1 MLKETYIVP
10 ENATVVVNFGYY
22 DLPIVYL
29 SNLEGYIT
37 NTIQKLYIDTIS
49 EDELDFGEKGE
60 VRLQLEKFEAQ
71 DEYSKIQ
78 KPEYKYL
85 GEYLMYKGK
94 PEPEDTEDI
103 RGLSTFNFDLVSSL
117 LNEDAEDEIS
127 FAVPIFVDYIV
138 AKAWITPDGM
148 NVYCAFIEADN
159 LQNYQKDMST
169 NDTFSI
175 KLTSNLP
182 THTFFVKDQKI
193 GFEFHQNPE
202 YFGFN
207 THELPVE
214 LKIYDDTSEFS
225 YATLNPQI
233 YQTVLTCTQPFQA
246 FEIQTPDLIKTYR
259 YDKPFILIRVSN
271 SSDKIRVEL
280 APLTEDEAF
289 YFDSNNKD

>member
-1 MLKETYIVP
+1 MLKEVCIVP

-60 VRLQLEKFEAQ
+60 VRLQLEKFESQ

-78 KPEYKYL
+78 KPKYKYL
-85 GEYLMYKGK
+85 GEYLMYKGQ
-94 PEPEDTEDI
+94 PEPDDVDDI

-117 LNEDAEDEIS
+117 LNDEAEDEIS
-127 FAVPIFVDYIV
+127 FAVPIPVDYIV
-138 AKAWITPDGM
+138 AKVWITPDGM
-148 NVYCAFIEADN
+148 NVYCAFIEANN
-159 LQNYQKDMST
+159 LQNYQKDAST

-175 KLTSNLP
+175 KLTSSLP
-182 THTFFVKDQKI
+182 KHTFFVKNQKI
-193 GFEFHQNPE
+193 DFEFHQNPE

-214 LKIYDDTSEFS
+214 LKMYDDTSGFS
-225 YATLNPQI
+225 YATLNPEI
-233 YQTVLTCTQPFQA
+233 YHTVLTCTQASQT
-246 FEIQTPDLIKTYR
+246 FEVKAPDLIKTYC
-259 YDKPFILIRVSN
+259 YEEPFILIRISN
-271 SSDKIRVEL
+271 FSDRILVEI
-280 APLTEDEAF
+280 APLKEDEAF
-289 YFDSNNKD
+289 YFDSKNED